1 MTAVSVASVNTVSPI
16 YFKDLDRVKVTTRS
30 TSAQA
35 EFLCRLV
42 HLFKTAS
49 VIRFGQKSLITTR
62 EELAEDSYLSDST
75 IGRYLKKFEQLG
87 YIIKRRTMGAR
98 PQLLITLTDKLSTL
112 LSLFRTKNNLNS
124 TQQEE
129 AANEA
134 KSLNLL
140 QTVKMT
146 VGRNDENTPT
156 DQIDPKSLILFQT
169 VNLTACKSD
178 IQNQQNP
185 NPSQPLPPLASE
197 GINAPA
203 RADLY
208 NIYNTTNLSTSTEQ
222 ELRSEPAIQK
232 KANNKKNNFSS
243 NTNITEP
250 TQDTAPD
257 FIAPT
262 PLTHE
267 RNQVLTDYTEYEQ
280 YTAKERANKN
290 KIFSSNTE
298 TTKPDN
304 ESACNAKKNDDIN
317 RGGIKP
323 TLSDYEEYERF
334 TELSD
339 QESTNKIANKPNN
352 TQQNKKTENTFSS
365 NTKQSQK
372 RHQTKR
378 VSDFIGKAL
387 TNVQEKYIA
396 STVRNLGLKT
406 EITKPQQL
414 IDEMKEAALN
424 PKRFS
429 KAKNFKHK
437 INTMAKCIRV
447 GRWRDAVNFEDE
459 HVQNDDTF
467 NPARISVDATTGAL
481 TIDAEQSKP
490 KSKYSADDFTQE
502 EEAFWQEIEAKARAK
517 RIERNKL

>member
-1 MTAVSVASVNTVSPI
+1 MTALPVKENINPI
-16 YFKDLDRVKVTTRS
+16 YFKDYSKFEALTKNGT
-30 TSAQA
+30 QA
-35 EFLCRLV
+35 SFLCRLV
-42 HLFKTAS
+42 HYFKITKYILEDGKKWFTRSREQLAAECHT
-49 VIRFGQKSLITTR
+49 TTR
-62 EELAEDSYLSDST
+62 T
-75 IGRYLKKFEQLG
+75 IGNYLKQFEQLG
-87 YIIKRRTMGAR
+87 YIKRRSK
-98 PQLLITLTDKLSTL
+98 LFKKKHLYITITDKLLCL
-112 LSLFRTKNNLNS
+112 LGLKRTNKVANNFLIEKENFS
-124 TQQEE
+124 SSIY
-129 AANEA
+129 
-134 KSLNLL
+134 K
-140 QTVKMT
+140 VK
-146 VGRNDENTPT
+146 VSKD
-156 DQIDPKSLILFQT
+156 
-169 VNLTACKSD
+169 
-178 IQNQQNP
+178 
-185 NPSQPLPPLASE
+185 
-197 GINAPA
+197 
-203 RADLY
+203 
-208 NIYNTTNLSTSTEQ
+208 NIYSNTEKGGIPT
-222 ELRSEPAIQK
+222 
-232 KANNKKNNFSS
+232 NNFSS
-243 NTNITEP
+243 NTNTPEP
-250 TQDTAPD
+250 TKDTAPD

-339 QESTNKIANKPNN
+339 QKPINQIANKPIN
-352 TQQNKKTENTFSS
+352 TQQNKKTKNTFSS